1 MMRRGLATLL
11 LVGAA
16 CVSPADAQFRRGM
29 FAESTEITLYP
40 IDAPMLLLPAGPIEV
55 DVRNSSSASS
65 RIVERL
71 QDMLARQIGD
81 NDSRLR
87 IVENGGDVVV
97 VATLAEWNETR
108 RSSTKYVSERRQVG
122 TRQVRDKNGNY
133 KTEPVYEYGR
143 NKPSVVI
150 NGSAAVRIEVTW
162 KKGGSLADTTA
173 RHTIQEEHLTEE
185 SPPSRT
191 AVEDLLIDN
200 VVLEAA
206 GRISPGRKPVR
217 VLVARSDEVDKF
229 NSFAQNRRWRDWLAQ
244 LTDIKPH
251 RDRKRDAYRVHNLAV
266 AHEALAYEAPATED
280 AIASMTQAATL
291 IAQAQQQHADEKYIV
306 ESATRIARAAGSY
319 RRLTE
324 LYANAAAIAKPT
336 PPPPPPAPTPK
347 PTPTA
352 APAAPAAAVPLGD
365 SGQRLRRRRRPLLLR
380 LLARPRKA
388 GAPLLNR

>member
-1 MMRRGLATLL
+1 M
-11 LVGAA
+11 
-16 CVSPADAQFRRGM
+16 
-29 FAESTEITLYP
+29 EK
-40 IDAPMLLLPAGPIEV
+40 
-55 DVRNSSSASS
+55 
-65 RIVERL
+65 
-71 QDMLARQIGD
+71 
-81 NDSRLR
+81 
-87 IVENGGDVVV
+87 GGDVVV
-97 VATLAEWNETR
+97 AATLAEWNETR

-173 RHTIQEEHLTEE
+173 RHSISEEHLTEE

-191 AVEDLLIDN
+191 AVEDVLIDN

-217 VLVARSDEVDKF
+217 ALVARSDEVDKF

-244 LTDIKPH
+244 LSDIKPH
-251 RDRKRDAYRVHNLAV
+251 RDRKRDAYRLHNLAV
-266 AHEALAYEAPATED
+266 AHEALAYEAAATED
-280 AIASMTQAATL
+280 AIVSMTQAATL
-291 IAQAQQQHADEKYIV
+291 IAQAQQQHPDEKYIV

-336 PPPPPPAPTPK
+336 PPPPPPVPTPK

-352 APAAPAAAVPLGD
+352 APAAPAAVPSATPATAPTTAPTKAPTTAPTTKATAPAAPPRAPAKGRGATLEPVEAPRKTRARGREGASSDDQQGRHRSAHGRD
-365 SGQRLRRRRRPLLLR
+365 STTTISSPRLRTQRR
-380 LLARPRKA
+380 
-388 GAPLLNR
+388 